1 MINQQL
7 VDYVKQQMQA
17 GIAKDAVRKALSDAG
32 WPPADVDDSL
42 KAAEPVGAVQPS
54 GMTGGMSAAQQ
65 TVNPVVAM
73 GGMESSIKSSAT
85 VSSGDKFFSKP
96 TASSRVDSDYDDEG
110 EDHPQAKKFV
120 ISMAVMGAVIL
131 LLAGALAFV
140 YFNLNG
146 QLEAAQN
153 GNSGESTAQL
163 ADLKQQVATLTA
175 ANSDLTARSQALDAD
190 NQDIASELGFFV
202 PSVSTAPISSTAK
215 GVLSGNASTT
225 FALMTPH
232 NVKITIFNS
241 KDAKVSAA
249 LVPLSGATT
258 TVILA
263 GTHPAGSTNLTVT
276 SVNGVAL

>member
-42 KAAEPVGAVQPS
+42 KAAEPVGSVQPS
-54 GMTGGMSAAQQ
+54 GAMAGMSAAQT

-73 GGMESSIKSSAT
+73 GGVESVIKASSPT
-85 VSSGDKFFSKP
+85 SSSDKFFSNP
-96 TASSRVDSDYDDEG
+96 ASSKVSSDYDDDG

-131 LLAGALAFV
+131 VLAGALAFV

-146 QLEAAQN
+146 QLEAAQSGGS
-153 GNSGESTAQL
+153 GNTIQV
-163 ADLKQQVATLTA
+163 ADLQQQVAQLTA
-175 ANSDLTARSQALDAD
+175 ANGDLTSRSQALDAD
-190 NQDIASELGFFV
+190 NQDLASELGFFV
-202 PSVSTAPISSTAK
+202 PATSTTSVSSTVK

-232 NVKITIFNS
+232 NIKIIVLNS

-249 LVPLSGATT
+249 LAPLSGATT

-263 GTHPAGSTNLTVT
+263 GTHLAGSTNLTVT

>member
-17 GIAKDAVRKALSDAG
+17 GITKDAVRKALSDAG

-42 KAAEPVGAVQPS
+42 KAAEPVGGVQPS
-54 GMTGGMSAAQQ
+54 GAMGGMSTAQQ

-73 GGMESSIKSSAT
+73 GGMESATASS
-85 VSSGDKFFSKP
+85 SDKFFAKP
-96 TASSRVDSDYDDEG
+96 KASSKVSSDYDDDG

-153 GNSGESTAQL
+153 GNPGDTAQV
-163 ADLKQQVATLTA
+163 ADLQQQVAQLTA
-175 ANSDLTARSQALDAD
+175 ANADLTARGQVLNVDSQDLL
-190 NQDIASELGFFV
+190 SELGFFI
-202 PSVSTAPISSTAK
+202 PTTSTAPVSATVK
-215 GVLSGNASTT
+215 GTLSGNASTT
-225 FALMTPH
+225 FALMTSH
-232 NVKITIFNS
+232 NVKITILNS
-241 KDAKVSAA
+241 KDVKVSAA
-249 LVPLSGATT
+249 LAPLSGATT
-258 TVILA
+258 TVVLA

-276 SVNGVAL
+276 SVNGTAL

>member
-17 GIAKDAVRKALSDAG
+17 GISKDAVRKALSDAG

-42 KAAEPVGAVQPS
+42 KAAEPAGAVQPS
-54 GMTGGMSAAQQ
+54 GAMSGMSTAQT

-73 GGMESSIKSSAT
+73 GGVESMIKGSSPT
-85 VSSGDKFFSKP
+85 SSSDKFFSNP
-96 TASSRVDSDYDDEG
+96 ATSSKVSSDYDDDG

-153 GNSGESTAQL
+153 GGSGNTAQV
-163 ADLKQQVATLTA
+163 ADLQQQVAQLTT
-175 ANSDLTARSQALDAD
+175 ANGDLTSRVAALDAD
-190 NQDIASELGFFV
+190 NQDLASELGFFV
-202 PSVSTAPISSTAK
+202 PATSTTPVSSTVK
-215 GVLSGNASTT
+215 GTLSGNASTT

-232 NVKITIFNS
+232 NVKIIVLNS
-241 KDAKVSAA
+241 KDAKVAAA
-249 LVPLSGATT
+249 LAPLSGATS

-263 GTHPAGSTNLTVT
+263 GTHLAGSTNLTVT
-276 SVNGVAL
+276 SVNGAAL